1 MIANKL
7 CLLAKEKIS
16 HTNTLQT
23 NAPEQIHIHKPYL
36 ENLHEFVNNNGQQNS
51 QHNAMEPRFFINLKQ
66 GTVVLARPDRCM
78 IKSGTG
84 EMSHEICNRA
94 WQIFIFT
101 LIYNKQRKAGCLN
114 EYS

>member
-7 CLLAKEKIS
+7 CLLAKEKIT

-51 QHNAMEPRFFINLKQ
+51 QHNAMEPRRLAVGVVGLAAILNSKSLLDVHFTSGINML
-66 GTVVLARPDRCM
+66 
-78 IKSGTG
+78 
-84 EMSHEICNRA
+84 
-94 WQIFIFT
+94 
-101 LIYNKQRKAGCLN
+101 
-114 EYS
+114 